1 MNEAREKL
9 NPHRNLTALRWGGF
23 IFEKKANPC
32 YYFSIMKKYKFPT
45 LSQILK
51 VKIGTKY
58 VWEERVHHQ
67 ATLVRLL
74 EDAFGTKLNLKAF
87 SFYPNRLYFGMPIT
101 SHPEYVKENQLL
113 WGKITKIFEKNR
125 WRVYAAF
132 CHADPNLE
140 VPQKFSSFEELN
152 FDYIELLLSEL
163 VLMDLNHPS
172 HGVGEEI
179 GLSLFQPL
187 IGFSKN
193 PVSRMVKG
201 RPGTLIFKYE
211 TDDELLKMLTELSKR
226 KSFHLE
232 PFYVK
237 KCSAHSLK
245 TVFKGKTCLNCLL
258 KNRLHF

>member
-1 MNEAREKL
+1 
-9 NPHRNLTALRWGGF
+9 
-23 IFEKKANPC
+23 
-32 YYFSIMKKYKFPT
+32 MKKYKFPT

-58 VWEERVHHQ
+58 VWEDRVHHQ

-101 SHPEYVKENQLL
+101 SRSEYVKEKRPF
-113 WGKITKIFEKNR
+113 WKKIVKTFENKH
-125 WRVYAAF
+125 WQIYAAF
-132 CHADPNLE
+132 LHADPNLE
-140 VPQKFSSFEELN
+140 VPQKFNSFEELN
-152 FDYIELLLSEL
+152 LDYIELLLSEL

-187 IGFSKN
+187 IGFSKG

-201 RPGTLIFKYE
+201 RPGTLILKYE
-211 TDDELLKMLTELSKR
+211 TDDELLKMLTELAKR
-226 KSFHLE
+226 KSFRLE

-258 KNRLHF
+258 KARLHS